1 MTKKNDYL
9 WNIFAFLLPA
19 FVLFVIFAAERFAPF
34 GDKSLLI
41 MDMSN
46 QYVEF
51 FNGLKSGDIYF
62 SWSKSLG
69 TNYIGVVAYYVSS
82 PFSIITLLFPNDYM
96 PYAIFLLTI
105 LKIGCAG
112 ITSRLYFKER
122 YCVAGIGALI
132 FSTAYSLMSYNLAYS
147 MCIMWLDGVIWM
159 PIILLGV
166 ERILEGHRGALLC
179 GSLFVSL
186 LSNYYISY
194 MVILFSAIYFVAR
207 SIEIGIGKQAFFRCA
222 IHYAKSG
229 ILAAGVGSFFLLP
242 TFLSHFEG
250 KLSSAQVDYSS
261 NFNFEFP
268 NLLTKLVFG
277 GYDSITN
284 SGAPFVFC
292 GLLILL
298 LAFSCFARESIQLR
312 TKLCHGSVLL
322 LLALSMWFSPLDNI
336 WHVFQYPNWFPYRYS
351 FLFSFAVI
359 STACCAFS
367 SMKLRANQWTVLAL
381 LAVTIIELGLNGLT
395 IFRGLDAQ
403 FGYDSLSEY
412 MQFQKEKAELLSQI
426 PEDDVFYRTR
436 STEDRSKNDAIGFS
450 YNGITHYS
458 SSYLASINNWVARF
472 GMAQSW
478 FWCSDYGSTPV
489 TDLFLDIGYVIS
501 KTSPGT
507 CYEAIGGNSMGMLYQ
522 FSYDGSI
529 GYFTSSIENA
539 PSYSANPFDNQNNL
553 FRYLTGLQKPVF
565 CNLSSNTF
573 SESGKTT
580 IQVISNGSPL
590 YCYFNRKNNSAAL
603 YVNNDFISYLFTDE
617 TDCIQY
623 LGTFPMGETVTISVE
638 ADTVSSVLYYLD
650 LDVFNAGAEILN
662 AECLNHVTID
672 NAGQVT
678 GAITC
683 TNNGYLVT
691 SIPASEGWKVL
702 VDDTYVEYATL
713 YDTFLMI
720 PLESGDHTVSIIYI
734 PPGVLPG
741 LAISVVSLVV
751 LFLIWGSRHVKRL
764 MFPMINK

>member
-1 MTKKNDYL
+1 MTKKNDCL
-9 WNIFAFLLPA
+9 WNIFSFLIPA
-19 FVLFVIFAAERFAPF
+19 FVLSVILATEHFAPF

-69 TNYIGVVAYYVSS
+69 TNYIGVFAYYVSS
-82 PFSIITLLFPNDYM
+82 PFSIITLLFPNGYM
-96 PYAIFLLTI
+96 PYAILLLTI

-122 YCVAGIGALI
+122 YCVEGIGSLI

-166 ERILEGHRGALLC
+166 ERILGRQSGTLLC
-179 GSLFVSL
+179 GSLFASL

-194 MVILFSAIYFVAR
+194 MVILFSTIYFVVR
-207 SIEIGIGKQAFFRCA
+207 SIERGIGKQAFFRCT
-222 IHYAKSG
+222 IRYATNG
-229 ILAAGVGSFFLLP
+229 VLAAGLGSIFLLP

-268 NLLTKLVFG
+268 DLLTKLVFG

-292 GLLILL
+292 GLLIVL

-312 TKLCHGSVLL
+312 TKLCHGAVLL
-322 LLALSMWFSPLDNI
+322 LLALSMWLSSLDNI

-351 FLFSFAVI
+351 FLFSFTVI

-367 SMKLRANQWTVLAL
+367 SMKLRTSQWTVLAL
-381 LAVTIIELGLNGLT
+381 LTVTILGLSSNGLT
-395 IFRGLDAQ
+395 IFRGLDEQ
-403 FGYDSLSEY
+403 FGYNSLSEY
-412 MQFQKEKAELLSQI
+412 TQFQEEKAELLSLI
-426 PEDDVFYRTR
+426 PENDIFYRVR
-436 STEDRSKNDAIGFS
+436 SMEDRSKNDAIGFS
-450 YNGITHYS
+450 YSGITHYS
-458 SSYLASINNWVARF
+458 SSYLASINNWVSNF

-489 TDLFLDIGYVIS
+489 TDLFLNVGYIIS
-501 KTSPGT
+501 DTLPGI
-507 CYEAIGGNSMGMLYQ
+507 CYEAIGENSMSTLYQ

-529 GYFTSSIENA
+529 GYFISAAENA
-539 PSYSANPFDNQNNL
+539 LNYSSDPFDNQNNL
-553 FRYLTGLQKPVF
+553 FCYLTGLQEPVF
-565 CNLSSNTF
+565 CRLNYSAF
-573 SESGKTT
+573 SEAGETS
-580 IQVISNGSPL
+580 IQIISNGNPL
-590 YCYFNRKNNSAAL
+590 YCYFDRQNTSAAL
-603 YVNNDFISYLFTDE
+603 YVNNEFISYLFTDE

-623 LGTFPMGETVTISVE
+623 LGTFPMGKTVTVIIE
-638 ADTVSSVLYYLD
+638 TDIVSGSLYYLD
-650 LDVFNAGAEILN
+650 PDVFRVGAETLYAERLDHVTVGNAGR
-662 AECLNHVTID
+662 
-672 NAGQVT
+672 VT
-678 GAITC
+678 GSISC
-683 TNNGYLVT
+683 TREGYLVT
-691 SIPASEGWKVL
+691 SIPASEGWRVS
-702 VDDTYVEYATL
+702 VDDTYVGYATF
-713 YDTFLMI
+713 YDTFIMI
-720 PLESGDHTVSIIYI
+720 PLEPGEHTVSITYI
-734 PPGVLPG
+734 PPGALIG
-741 LAISVVSLVV
+741 LAISVVSVVV
-751 LFLIWGSRHVKRL
+751 LIILGVFGHMKRL
-764 MFPMINK
+764 VIPMNR